1 MDLLRDILETFLRQN
16 KESDETVNESIETEL
31 RLDDDKSTLS
41 DDEST
46 IEREIIQCQMKHGR
60 LLIQTGKALRRRYQ
74 NKLLSGQGWTNFRG
88 DPVSDKVDRTIRRLA
103 KRKYRGNC
111 PVKAEQEQLE
121 KTLKPVIDYFL
132 KKKSIT
138 EFGQAL

>member
-16 KESDETVNESIETEL
+16 KESDETENESIETEL
-31 RLDDDKSTLS
+31 TLD

-46 IEREIIQCQMKHGR
+46 IEREIIKCQMKHGR
-60 LLIQTGKALRRRYQ
+60 LLIQTGKALRKRYQ
-74 NKLLSGQGWTNFRG
+74 NWTNHYGEPR
-88 DPVSDKVDRTIRRLA
+88 SDKVDRTIRRLA
-103 KRKYRGNC
+103 KRRYRGHC
-111 PVKAEQEQLE
+111 SVKAEQEQLE

-132 KKKSIT
+132 KKKNSI